1 VERQTALSLLGGFES
16 AHLSFSHPSGLMR
29 NLDAIV
35 GILLGIV
42 GNTRQG
48 RSTGSTI
55 ALQLVGDDSEWLL
68 ALTAQ
73 QSAKEPLGGTLIAA
87 RRQQNINDT

>member
-1 VERQTALSLLGGFES
+1 
-16 AHLSFSHPSGLMR
+16 MR
-29 NLDAIV
+29 NLSAIV

-55 ALQLVGDDSEWLL
+55 ALQLVGDDSTICEG
-68 ALTAQ
+68 TAQ
-73 QSAKEPLGGTLIAA
+73 LHADAESGPGEEHHHAFDVIAA
-87 RRQQNINDT
+87 PGA